1 VGDKAGNKKG
11 SGYWQ
16 VCVDGKWYQLHRV
29 IWEMFNGQIP
39 ENLEVDHE
47 DRNTDNNL
55 INNLR
60 LATRSQNAFN
70 RGVQSNN
77 KLGIKGVS
85 KVGNRFK
92 AYIKILGNTK
102 NLGSFATAE
111 EASAAYQKALNDV
124 H

>member
-1 VGDKAGNKKG
+1 MVTPKSETAGSMCTNWHNLFTYKDGWLYWRVATKGTSVGDKAGNKKG

-70 RGVQSNN
+70 RGV
-77 KLGIKGVS
+77 
-85 KVGNRFK
+85 
-92 AYIKILGNTK
+92 
-102 NLGSFATAE
+102 
-111 EASAAYQKALNDV
+111 
-124 H
+124 

>member
-1 VGDKAGNKKG
+1 
-11 SGYWQ
+11 
-16 VCVDGKWYQLHRV
+16 
-29 IWEMFNGQIP
+29 MFNGQIP